1 MKNALTT
8 LAALGLILLMI
19 GFAFGAEAPEFPFK
33 STHQVSAP
41 APGIMVIDTEP
52 GTCSGQGGGLVI
64 TVSVS
69 GVDWVIYF
77 MDGRVVGA
85 VYGESGPPQ
94 WLYYGTYNKENQ
106 HITIQSVEAFD
117 PTTHISPCSWLR
129 PEPA

>member
-19 GFAFGAEAPEFPFK
+19 GLAFGAEAPEFPFK

-41 APGIMVIDTEP
+41 APGITVLDTQP
-52 GTCSGQGGGLVI
+52 GTCAGQSDGLMLVVDVN
-64 TVSVS
+64 TVQ
-69 GVDWVIYF
+69 WVLYF

-85 VYGESGPPQ
+85 VYGEAGPPL
-94 WLYYGTYNKENQ
+94 WLYFGTYNQENQ
-106 HITIQSVEAFD
+106 RITIQSVEAFD
-117 PTTHISPCSWLR
+117 PTKHTSPCSWLR